1 MISEQGDDPS
11 ALRSPHGSAAA
22 KLILSN
28 TGYRA
33 AADVASKVIS
43 IVLFVAIGRMLGTEG
58 FGYFV
63 FGMAFAEIVTV
74 FAAFGQDQILTRE
87 VARDHDRIH
96 AYFFNTL
103 LLKATLAVPL
113 LLGGF
118 GLLVLEGTS
127 PTAAIVSLVLA
138 VAILLSAL
146 TFTCYS
152 VFWAYERMAY
162 FPIIIVLQRLT
173 TTSVAV
179 VGMMSGLGVVFV
191 AVAFLLGELLALTLA
206 TTIQYRRIVRPRFEV
221 DVRRWAGL
229 LRAAAPV
236 GVAILFSV
244 VIFRAGI
251 LILASFE
258 SKQVAGEYGAAMRLF
273 ETMLFLG
280 TAVAM
285 AAYPAFSRLTQS
297 STPTIRFVFE
307 RVLKLALAVTLPL
320 VAFSLIGGGDV
331 LTLLYGAEFEGAYP
345 ILVVLSPAIAFY
357 AIQHVAALLLVSQDR
372 PRLVTWVFTAG
383 AIVAVGGSLALTP
396 VMSARGTALAT
407 TAAECV
413 LAVAALT
420 FAARVIG
427 GLSIVR
433 AAAGPTVATI
443 AAAGGMLL
451 VQDRLLAVTI
461 VGAAAY
467 MMTLVA
473 FERSM
478 FPDDFDVVW
487 QFAARRGRS

>member
-127 PTAAIVSLVLA
+127 ATAAIVSLVLA

-152 VFWAYERMAY
+152 VFWAYERMTY

-179 VGMMSGLGVVFV
+179 VGMMNGLGVVFV
-191 AVAFLLGELLALTLA
+191 AVCFLLGELLALTLA

-258 SKQVAGEYGAAMRLF
+258 SKEVAGEYGAAMRLF

-280 TAVAM
+280 
-285 AAYPAFSRLTQS
+285 
-297 STPTIRFVFE
+297 
-307 RVLKLALAVTLPL
+307 
-320 VAFSLIGGGDV
+320 
-331 LTLLYGAEFEGAYP
+331 
-345 ILVVLSPAIAFY
+345 
-357 AIQHVAALLLVSQDR
+357 
-372 PRLVTWVFTAG
+372 
-383 AIVAVGGSLALTP
+383 
-396 VMSARGTALAT
+396 
-407 TAAECV
+407 
-413 LAVAALT
+413 
-420 FAARVIG
+420 
-427 GLSIVR
+427 
-433 AAAGPTVATI
+433 
-443 AAAGGMLL
+443 
-451 VQDRLLAVTI
+451 
-461 VGAAAY
+461 
-467 MMTLVA
+467 
-473 FERSM
+473 
-478 FPDDFDVVW
+478 
-487 QFAARRGRS
+487 RR

>member
-1 MISEQGDDPS
+1 MVSEQGDNPS
-11 ALRSPHGSAAA
+11 ALRPSHGSAAA

-43 IVLFVAIGRMLGTEG
+43 IALFVAIGRMLGTEG

-63 FGMAFAEIVTV
+63 FGLAFAEIVTV
-74 FAAFGQDQILTRE
+74 FATFGQDQILTRE
-87 VARDHDRIH
+87 VARDHDRVH

-113 LLGGF
+113 LFGGF
-118 GLLVLEGTS
+118 GLLILEGTS

-173 TTSVAV
+173 TTSFAV

-191 AVAFLLGELLALTLA
+191 AVAFLMGELLALTLA
-206 TTIQYRRIVRPRFEV
+206 AAIQYRRIVRPRFEV
-221 DVRRWAGL
+221 DVRRWTGL

-236 GVAILFSV
+236 GVAVLCSV
-244 VIFRAGI
+244 IIFRTGI
-251 LILASFE
+251 VVLASFE
-258 SKQVAGEYGAAMRLF
+258 SEEVAGEYGAAMRLF

-280 TAVAM
+280 TAVAL
-285 AAYPAFSRLTQS
+285 AAYPAFSRLNTRT
-297 STPTIRFVFE
+297 TPTIRFVFD
-307 RVLKLALAVTLPL
+307 RVLKLALAVSIPL
-320 VAFSLIGGGDV
+320 IAFSLIGGGDV
-331 LTLLYGAEFEGAYP
+331 LTLLYGSEFAGAYA
-345 ILVVLSPAIAFY
+345 ILVVLAPAIAFY

-372 PRLVTWVFTAG
+372 SRLVTWIFMTG
-383 AIVAVGGSLALTP
+383 AVIAVGGSLALTP
-396 VMSARGTALAT
+396 VISARGTAMAT

-413 LAVAALT
+413 LAVAALA
-420 FAARVIG
+420 FAARAVG
-427 GLSIVR
+427 GVSIVR
-433 AAAGPTVATI
+433 VTAGPTLATI
-443 AAAGGMLL
+443 AAAGGMLV
-451 VQDRLLAVTI
+451 VQDSLLAVTI
-461 VGAAAY
+461 VGTVVYAV
-467 MMTLVA
+467 TLGA
-473 FERSM
+473 LERSL

-487 QFAARRGRS
+487 QFAARWRRS

>member
-58 FGYFV
+58 FGYFA

-162 FPIIIVLQRLT
+162 FPIIIVPQRLT

-191 AVAFLLGELLALTLA
+191 AVC
-206 TTIQYRRIVRPRFEV
+206 
-221 DVRRWAGL
+221 
-229 LRAAAPV
+229 
-236 GVAILFSV
+236 
-244 VIFRAGI
+244 
-251 LILASFE
+251 
-258 SKQVAGEYGAAMRLF
+258 
-273 ETMLFLG
+273 
-280 TAVAM
+280 
-285 AAYPAFSRLTQS
+285 
-297 STPTIRFVFE
+297 
-307 RVLKLALAVTLPL
+307 LPP
-320 VAFSLIGGGDV
+320 G
-331 LTLLYGAEFEGAYP
+331 
-345 ILVVLSPAIAFY
+345 
-357 AIQHVAALLLVSQDR
+357 
-372 PRLVTWVFTAG
+372 
-383 AIVAVGGSLALTP
+383 
-396 VMSARGTALAT
+396 
-407 TAAECV
+407 
-413 LAVAALT
+413 
-420 FAARVIG
+420 
-427 GLSIVR
+427 
-433 AAAGPTVATI
+433 
-443 AAAGGMLL
+443 
-451 VQDRLLAVTI
+451 
-461 VGAAAY
+461 
-467 MMTLVA
+467 
-473 FERSM
+473 
-478 FPDDFDVVW
+478 
-487 QFAARRGRS
+487 